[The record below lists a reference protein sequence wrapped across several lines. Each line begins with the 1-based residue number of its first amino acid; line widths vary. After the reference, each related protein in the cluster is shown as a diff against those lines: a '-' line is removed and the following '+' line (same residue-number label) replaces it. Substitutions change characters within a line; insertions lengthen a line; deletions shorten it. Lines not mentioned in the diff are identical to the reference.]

1 MIYIDILQFIVKNKV
16 MNNIVFCVYG
26 LYSHVV
32 ATITI
37 ALQFIQLRVTYRITV
52 NIKQIDSS
60 KKSIVEIGFKTHMN
74 CTIFKQ
80 CIPIYCCNPLYVLKT

>member
-1 MIYIDILQFIVKNKV
+1 MNYIDILQYIVKDEV

-26 LYSHVV
+26 LFSHVV

-52 NIKQIDSS
+52 NIKQID
-60 KKSIVEIGFKTHMN
+60 
-74 CTIFKQ
+74 
-80 CIPIYCCNPLYVLKT
+80 

>member
-26 LYSHVV
+26 LFSHVV

-52 NIKQIDSS
+52 NIKQID
-60 KKSIVEIGFKTHMN
+60 
-74 CTIFKQ
+74 
-80 CIPIYCCNPLYVLKT
+80 